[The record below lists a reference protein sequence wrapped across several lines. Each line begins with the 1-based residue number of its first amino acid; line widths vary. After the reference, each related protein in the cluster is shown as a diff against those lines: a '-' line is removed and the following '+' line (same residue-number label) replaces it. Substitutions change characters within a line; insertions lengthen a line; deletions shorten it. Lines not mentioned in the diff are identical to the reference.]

1 MTKAEAA
8 RLTMILSFV
17 AAALALAAAL
27 IEYTRRGEVNIGLV
41 AAGIFLVAFGLGA
54 KGRIARS

>member
-1 MTKAEAA
+1 MTKEGYA

-27 IEYTRRGEVNIGLV
+27 VEYARHGEVKVSLI

-54 KGRIARS
+54 KSRMAP